1 MIILVIIRIKGKYF
15 LERFPLIWDY
25 SIGICLVKHVLS
37 VDYSIILVHI
47 LDIMSFATLVF
58 LFIEFG
64 IYKYKNVSFQAFQV
78 IA

>member
-1 MIILVIIRIKGKYF
+1 MIILVIILIKGKYF
-15 LERFPLIWDY
+15 LGRFPHIWDY

-37 VDYSIILVHI
+37 VDYSIIQVHI
-47 LDIMSFATLVF
+47 LDIMSLATLVF